1 MSQFGYLISLMTW
14 SYSRLRA
21 YEDCGYGFFL
31 KYIQEE
37 KECEHFYSEYG
48 SLMHRIL
55 ERFYSGKITK
65 EQALNEFMSGF
76 VLRVPQEV
84 KPNVSESW
92 YEQGKKY
99 LSSLAMPEEKIAGIE
114 EKLDFKIGGYPF
126 IGYVDLLLE
135 DGGLIIEDHKSRI
148 LQAKSYVK
156 NIKTEQKNNEEFDR
170 FAKQLYIYSAGIEQK
185 YGELPKEIRFNCFR
199 SGEVLTEKFDKE
211 KYEEAKAWAINTIR
225 RIEQESEWEPA
236 PDWFRCKYICGL
248 TETCDIAQLL

>member
-55 ERFYSGKITK
+55 ERFYRGKITK
-65 EQALNEFMSGF
+65 EQALGEYMSGF

-84 KPNVSESW
+84 KSGVSESW
-92 YEQGKKY
+92 YEQGKEY
-99 LSSLAMPEEKIAGIE
+99 LSSLAMPEEKIVGIE
-114 EKLDFKIGGYPF
+114 EKLGFKIGSYPF

-148 LQAKSYVK
+148 LRRGTKKQD
-156 NIKTEQKNNEEFDR
+156 EEFNS
-170 FAKQLYIYSAGIEQK
+170 FTKQLYIYSAGIEQK
-185 YGELPKEIRFNCFR
+185 YGVLPKELRFNCFR

-211 KYEEAKAWAINTIR
+211 KYEEAKEWAISTIR
-225 RIEQESEWEPA
+225 RIEKESEWEPS